1 MGRQPETLEYRGSY
15 WFGFLVIALVA
26 IRGTTLIK
34 DSRDLVV
41 TSLLLGSFTLLYI
54 CSPWLQKRAS
64 LASWFKFVYFPVQ
77 AALIFSLGLLYPTLD
92 VTNLLYTTLALQ
104 VFHAFSRR
112 LAIIWVAGFAILQTT
127 TLVLGSGWIPG
138 IILSLFYLASLAF
151 MVSYDVTL
159 AQAKVAQAESQ
170 ALLGDLQVAHQQLK
184 DYADQAGELAMLR
197 ERERLAREIHDSVSQ
212 LIFSIT
218 LEARSAQIMLG
229 KDPLQVPS
237 KLDHLQEMTQAA
249 LAEMRSLIAHLHAKA

>member
-1 MGRQPETLEYRGSY
+1 MSRQHETLEYRGSY

-26 IRGTTLIK
+26 IRGATLIK
-34 DSRDLVV
+34 NPQDLVV
-41 TSLLLGSFTLLYI
+41 TSVMLGLFTLLYI
-54 CSPWLQKRAS
+54 GSPWLQKRTS
-64 LASWFKFVYFPVQ
+64 LLSWFKFVYFPVQ
-77 AALIFSLGLLYPTLD
+77 AVLIFSLNLLYPTLD
-92 VTNLLYTTLALQ
+92 VTNLLYITLALQ

-112 LAIIWVAGFAILQTT
+112 LATIWVAGFALLQTIT
-127 TLVLGSGWIPG
+127 MVLGLGWIPG

-159 AQAKVAQAESQ
+159 AQAKVSQAESQ
-170 ALLGDLQVAHQQLK
+170 ALLGELQDAHQKLK
-184 DYADQAGELAMLR
+184 DFAAQAGELAMLR
-197 ERERLAREIHDSVSQ
+197 ERDRLAREIHDSVSQ

-229 KDPLQVPS
+229 KDPAQVIS